1 MTRLLLVA
9 AWLLVAW
16 GALAFGAVYPWAWR
30 PLMGGAALVGL
41 LAVWQFGQRGEGARD
56 RVVLI
61 CLALVGAGALL
72 QLLPLPP
79 GVVAAISP
87 NAPRLL
93 AEQNL
98 AFAVVENR
106 GAHPLSIAPVAT
118 ARALLMLGALT
129 LLLGGLTRLLHVTG
143 ARALCTGLVG
153 LGVVLAAIGIIQK
166 AMLGD
171 HAFGGMKIYGV
182 WAPQNPLT
190 TPFGP
195 FVNRNHFAGW
205 MLMGLPL
212 ALGVGLGWAERAMR
226 HRHAGW
232 RDLIGRLSSPEAG
245 RAQLMALAVL
255 VMGLS
260 LLMTRSRSGLGCLVV
275 AMGIAAAGA
284 GRRLVSGRARIV
296 AAGAIAAM
304 LLLIVAA
311 AGGDV
316 AQRFAGARE
325 FTELRPRIWRDSL
338 AAIRD
343 FPLTGTGL
351 NTFGTAMLT
360 YQSSLR
366 ALHFR
371 EAHNDYLQV
380 LVEGGLLLG
389 VPAAA
394 ALLAMIVAIRR
405 RFTDQRDDTM
415 THWLRVGAATGLTAI
430 ALQSLVEF
438 SLQMPGNA
446 VFCVVLA
453 SIALHE
459 PPPRRHHR

>member
-1 MTRLLLVA
+1 MARLLLAA

-30 PLMGGAALVGL
+30 PLMSGAALVGVAAWWHAAGRGHGAGDRGL
-41 LAVWQFGQRGEGARD
+41 LTG
-56 RVVLI
+56 
-61 CLALVGAGALL
+61 LALVAVGAAL

-79 GVVAAISP
+79 AVVATVSP

-93 AEQNL
+93 AEQSL
-98 AFAVVENR
+98 AFAALENR
-106 GAHPLSIAPVAT
+106 AAHPLSIAPVAT
-118 ARALLMLGALT
+118 ARALLMLVALA
-129 LLLGGLTRLLHVTG
+129 LLLSGLTRLLHLTG
-143 ARALCTGLVG
+143 ARALCTWIVG
-153 LGVVLAAIGIIQK
+153 LGVALAMIGVVQK

-205 MLMGLPL
+205 MLMGVPL
-212 ALGVGLGWAERAMR
+212 ALALGLGWAERASR
-226 HRHAGW
+226 HRHGGW
-232 RDLIGRLSSPEAG
+232 RHLISRLSSPEAG
-245 RAQLMALAVL
+245 RAQLMAIAVL

-260 LLMTRSRSGLGCLVV
+260 LLMTRSRSGLGGLVI
-275 AMGIAAAGA
+275 AMGIAAVVA
-284 GRRLVSGRARIV
+284 GRRLVSGRARV
-296 AAGAIAAM
+296 AAAAGIGSM
-304 LLLIVAA
+304 LLLLVAL

-316 AQRFAGARE
+316 AQRFAGAG

-338 AAIRD
+338 AAFRD
-343 FPLTGTGL
+343 FPVTGTGL

-366 ALHFR
+366 GVHFR

-380 LVEGGLLLG
+380 LVEGGLLLAI
-389 VPAAA
+389 PAAA
-394 ALLAMIVAIRR
+394 ALVALVVAVRR
-405 RFTDQRDDTM
+405 RFRAGQDDTM
-415 THWLRVGAATGLTAI
+415 THWLRVGAATGLAAI

-446 VFCVVLA
+446 VFSVVLMA
-453 SIALHE
+453 VALHE
-459 PPPRRHHR
+459 PPLRRHHR